1 MSEEIKEAPDGVL
14 EQGDFKIKKKKGR
27 PRKLVKDEP
36 VLKVDLA
43 KKEEPKEEEV
53 KSETIEE
60 TPQEAIVEEVVE
72 KKQEEEKQTTE
83 VEEESVIQEIKE
95 EDTVAEEEKINTTQE
110 QVEQPKIN
118 NNLPEGIEKLVEFMK
133 ETGGTVEDYVRLN
146 TDYTSIDDTAL
157 LNEYYKT
164 TKPHLDLEERN
175 FLIKDNFSY
184 DEEVDEER
192 DIRKKKIA
200 YKEEIAKAKN
210 FLEQTKSKYYQEIK
224 LRPGVTQEQ
233 QKAMDFFNRYN
244 ENKQRAEKQHKEFL
258 DRTNKYFSE
267 GFKGFE
273 FNLGEKKFKYSIKN
287 AQDVAKEQSE
297 LKTFVQKFL
306 NEDGSIKDHEGY
318 HKAMYAARNADTI
331 ARHFYEQ
338 GKTDGVKEVVNKSK
352 NINASSRP
360 QNNEDI
366 FINGFK
372 VKAISGVDSSKLK
385 IQTKKKI

>member
-1 MSEEIKEAPDGVL
+1 MSEEVKEAPDGVL
-14 EQGDFKIKKKKGR
+14 EQGEFKIKKKPK
-27 PRKLVKDEP
+27 KLVKDEP
-36 VLKVDLA
+36 IIKLDLSKPKETLVEEQEVTKVEI
-43 KKEEPKEEEV
+43 KNEEKEEEV
-53 KSETIEE
+53 QDT
-60 TPQEAIVEEVVE
+60 
-72 KKQEEEKQTTE
+72 
-83 VEEESVIQEIKE
+83 ESVIQEVIEEDKPEVEEQKE
-95 EDTVAEEEKINTTQE
+95 EKKEEVKQADTVSDM
-110 QVEQPKIN
+110 
-118 NNLPEGIEKLVEFMK
+118 PEGIEKLVDFMK

-146 TDYTSIDDTAL
+146 TDYTNIDESVL
-157 LNEYYKT
+157 LDEYYKS
-164 TKPHLDLEERN
+164 TKPHLNKEERS
-175 FLIKDNFSY
+175 FLIKDDFSF
-184 DEEVDEER
+184 DEELDEER

-200 YKEEIAKAKN
+200 YKEEIAKAKS
-210 FLEQTKSKYYQEIK
+210 FLEETKSKYYQEIK
-224 LRPGVTQEQ
+224 LKPGVTQEQ

-244 ENKQRAEKQHKEFL
+244 ENKQRAEKQHEEFL
-258 DRTNKYFSE
+258 NRTNKYFSE

-273 FNLGEKKFKYSIKN
+273 FNLGEKKFKYSVKN

-306 NEDGSIKDHEGY
+306 NEDGSINDHEGY

-331 ARHFYEQ
+331 AKHFYEQ

-385 IQTKKKI
+385 IQKNKKI

>member
-1 MSEEIKEAPDGVL
+1 MSEEVKEAPDGVL
-14 EQGDFKIKKKKGR
+14 EQGEFKIKKKPK
-27 PRKLVKDEP
+27 KLVKDEP
-36 VLKVDLA
+36 ITKLDLS
-43 KKEEPKEEEV
+43 KPKETLVEEQ
-53 KSETIEE
+53 EEE
-60 TPQEAIVEEVVE
+60 TTKVEIKNEEKEVQDTESIIQEVVE
-72 KKQEEEKQTTE
+72 ETETKIEEKQE
-83 VEEESVIQEIKE
+83 KVKPAEIVN
-95 EDTVAEEEKINTTQE
+95 DM
-110 QVEQPKIN
+110 
-118 NNLPEGIEKLVEFMK
+118 PEGVDKLIEFMK
-133 ETGGTVEDYVRLN
+133 ETGGTIEDYTRLN
-146 TDYTSIDDTAL
+146 TDYSTVDENVL
-157 LNEYYKT
+157 LNEYYKN
-164 TKPHLDLEERN
+164 TKPHLDQEERN

-184 DEEVDEER
+184 DEEIDEER

-210 FLEQTKSKYYQEIK
+210 FLEETKSKYYQEIK

-233 QKAMDFFNRYN
+233 QKAIDFFNRYN
-244 ENKQRAEKQHKEFL
+244 ENKQRAEEQHKEFL

-287 AQDVAKEQSE
+287 AQDVAKEQAE
-297 LKTFVQKFL
+297 LKTFVQRFL

-331 ARHFYEQ
+331 AKHFYEQ

-385 IQTKKKI
+385 IQTKKKV